1 MKGKIVLSADLSM
14 RLDKILQRLRQK
26 VYPDGIILT
35 DISGQMI
42 AAYSRIKETNVE
54 NLSALFASS
63 MGATIEIANEVLEED
78 GFEFNL
84 HEGKKTSVFISKISN
99 SFILAVIFSSADAA
113 GMIRLFTKR
122 ACKEIY
128 DLVNE
133 FEQEVTGETKVPAV
147 DDDFSDELSRQIM
160 EMFDIKQ
167 N

>member
-14 RLDKILQRLRQK
+14 KLDKVLQRLRQK
-26 VYPDGIILT
+26 VHPDGIILT

-42 AAYSRIKETNVE
+42 AAYTKVKETNVE

-63 MGATIEIANEVLEED
+63 MGATIEIANEVLEDE

-84 HEGKKTSVFISKISN
+84 HEGRKTSVFISKISN
-99 SFILAVIFSSADAA
+99 SFILAVVFSSAEAT

-133 FEQEVTGETKVPAV
+133 FEQEVGKETKTQVV
-147 DDDFSDELSRQIM
+147 ENFSDELSRQIM

>member
-14 RLDKILQRLRQK
+14 KLDKVLQRLRQK
-26 VYPDGIILT
+26 VHPDGIILT

-42 AAYSRIKETNVE
+42 AAYTKVKETNVE

-63 MGATIEIANEVLEED
+63 MGATTEIANEVLEDE

-84 HEGKKTSVFISKISN
+84 HEGRRTSVFISRISN
-99 SFILAVIFSSADAA
+99 SFILAVVFSSTEAT

-133 FEQEVTGETKVPAV
+133 FEQEVNKETKTQVV
-147 DDDFSDELSRQIM
+147 ENFSDELSRQIM